1 MEITMIN
8 QNARIKIEKI
18 KMQLKT
24 VEERKF
30 LDHMVDLLEHLLE
43 DNQKLRDRN
52 AELSWSLYPDK
63 SGGQFSDAEILDS
76 YRNSWWWSV

>member
-1 MEITMIN
+1 MIN
-8 QNARIKIEKI
+8 PDARLKIEKI

-30 LDHMVDLLEHLLE
+30 LDQMTELLEHLLE

-52 AELSWSLYPDK
+52 AEMSWSLYPDK
-63 SGGQFSDAEILDS
+63 SCGAFTDAEILDS
-76 YRNSWWWSV
+76 YRNRW